1 MHVEPHTIM
10 QTLGPLFFGLRE
22 DELRA
27 VAGQSVQRSYAK
39 NATIIREGDFTGS
52 LYVILSGKV
61 KVCLGDERGKE
72 LILDI
77 KGPGEYFGEM
87 ALDDGPRSASVVTL
101 ETCRVAIISKDD
113 FKHLLL
119 EHPDVS
125 LHLIKDL
132 VHIVREL
139 NKNVRSLAMLNVY
152 GRVSK
157 LLLDS
162 AVEHDGKLVIEEKL
176 TQQTMASRVGS
187 SREMI
192 SRIFR
197 SLAVGGYIKVEGK
210 KITINKPLPLRW

>member
-1 MHVEPHTIM
+1 MQLEPHTAT

-22 DELRA
+22 DELRV
-27 VAGQSVQRSYAK
+27 VAAQSVKRSYPK
-39 NATIIREGDFTGS
+39 NTVVIREGEFTGS

-61 KVCLGDERGKE
+61 KVYLGDQHGKE

-87 ALDDGPRSASVVTL
+87 ALDDGPRSASVVTQ
-101 ETCRVAIISKDD
+101 EASRFAIISKDH

-139 NKNVRSLAMLNVY
+139 NKNVRSLAMLNVC

-162 AVEHDGKLVIEEKL
+162 AVKHDGKLVIEEKL
-176 TQQTMASRVGS
+176 TQQTMANRVGA

-197 SLAVGGYIKVEGK
+197 KLSGDGYIKVEGK
-210 KITINKPLPLRW
+210 KITINKPLPPRW